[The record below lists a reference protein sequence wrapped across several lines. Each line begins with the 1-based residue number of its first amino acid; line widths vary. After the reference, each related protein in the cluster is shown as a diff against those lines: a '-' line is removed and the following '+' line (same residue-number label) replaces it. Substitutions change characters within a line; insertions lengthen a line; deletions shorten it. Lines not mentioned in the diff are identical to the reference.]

1 MFEKTSIQR
10 EALVDS
16 NRIHVDIFFIFIYVA
31 SVLHSMT
38 HYFVARCQQ
47 TKNIPL
53 SMRVKSRIVKKV
65 KRLVFDEIEIIYLN
79 INFLE
84 IIIDLK
90 VVQNLKP
97 RNFD

>member
-1 MFEKTSIQR
+1 MLIQI
-10 EALVDS
+10 EFMLT
-16 NRIHVDIFFIFIYVA
+16 FFFYFFYVA
-31 SVLHSMT
+31 SVLHPLT

-47 TKNIPL
+47 TENIPL

-84 IIIDLK
+84 IIIDLNIAK
-90 VVQNLKP
+90 NLKP